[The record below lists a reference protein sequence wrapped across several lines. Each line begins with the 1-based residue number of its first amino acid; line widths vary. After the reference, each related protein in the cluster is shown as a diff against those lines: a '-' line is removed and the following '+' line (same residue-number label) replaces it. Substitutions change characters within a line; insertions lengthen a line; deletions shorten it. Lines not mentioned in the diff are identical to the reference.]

1 MRVHFTKKS
10 SNKKVGKLTV
20 TTTEQKSCPDT
31 CPLKDAGCYADGGP
45 LAILWKK
52 VSSYD
57 EAWDNFCTR
66 IEQEATE
73 HWRHNQAGD
82 LPHKKG
88 KLDKVKVEKLV
99 HASRKK
105 KGMTYTH
112 HDVVNDVSNREIVG
126 QANLDGFTINLSG
139 NNLNHADTLADLSI
153 APVTTLLPI
162 KYERKSENKQW
173 TETLAEYK
181 QRIDIKNITTQ
192 SGRKVTVCPAT
203 YLDDMDCKKCLLC
216 WKQRETIVGFPA
228 HGFRKKKAEGIAT

>member
-31 CPLKDAGCYADGGP
+31 CPLKDEGCYADGGP

-139 NNLNHADTLADLSI
+139 NNLRHADTLADLGI
-153 APVTTLLPI
+153 APVTTVLPI
-162 KYERKSENKQW
+162 EQMTNTVTPK
-173 TETLAEYK
+173 
-181 QRIDIKNITTQ
+181 
-192 SGRKVTVCPAT
+192 GRKVVICPAVT
-203 YLDDMDCKKCLLC
+203 KDNVSCETCLLC
-216 WKQRETIVGFPA
+216 WKQRDAIVGFPA
-228 HGFRKKKAEGIAT
+228 HGFRKNKANGVAA